1 MPSVRNRL
9 PCSCGTTFGQPD
21 GSAFPVSCEPLS
33 ANPSQRKDRYR
44 DACVSEPATP
54 DSDVPPLCEAPPAF
68 DKEREDA
75 QGYNSTLPSPETSK
89 TLQNKAKAEF
99 SFWMKSMD
107 RSELQQNK
115 LAEVIRTAP
124 YHPPPCWRRSATPS
138 SISSTVSCSPPPEL
152 PPRREQRSTQPQLD
166 VCQICESGAMWRET
180 ERCDGCGRYRGSCCA
195 SKPPAPFNAY
205 CVECEIDSG
214 NSQEDAEGILAL
226 TRACK
231 AARCATFTNILLHL
245 AQKKHTV

>member
-1 MPSVRNRL
+1 M
-9 PCSCGTTFGQPD
+9 PCSRGTTFGQPD
-21 GSAFPVSCEPLS
+21 GSAFPVSCESLS
-33 ANPSQRKDRYR
+33 AAPSQRKDRYR

-115 LAEVIRTAP
+115 LAEVIRTAR
-124 YHPPPCWRRSATPS
+124 YHPPPSWRRSATPS
-138 SISSTVSCSPPPEL
+138 SISSTVSFSPPREL

-166 VCQICESGAMWRET
+166 VCQICESGAIWRET

-231 AARCATFTNILLHL
+231 AARCATLTNILLHL

>member
-1 MPSVRNRL
+1 MPASTVAPSVAVSISETPHDETLSDALDPAKQERKKQKLTAGGQEDSIEAASEIVPSVHNRM
-9 PCSCGTTFGQPD
+9 PCSRGTTFGQPD
-21 GSAFPVSCEPLS
+21 GSAFPVSCESLS
-33 ANPSQRKDRYR
+33 AAPSQRKDRYR

-115 LAEVIRTAP
+115 LAEVIRTAR
-124 YHPPPCWRRSATPS
+124 YHPPPSWRRSATPS

-152 PPRREQRSTQPQLD
+152 PPRRENF
-166 VCQICESGAMWRET
+166 ET
-180 ERCDGCGRYRGSCCA
+180 PR
-195 SKPPAPFNAY
+195 
-205 CVECEIDSG
+205 
-214 NSQEDAEGILAL
+214 L
-226 TRACK
+226 
-231 AARCATFTNILLHL
+231 
-245 AQKKHTV
+245 